1 MKKLYELAGADENR
15 RFSPYC
21 WRARM
26 ALAHK
31 GLEVESLPWHFT
43 EKEAI
48 SFSGQ
53 GRVPVLIDAENTIS
67 DSWEIAKYL
76 ETEYPDTP
84 SLKLDHGEVLFIK
97 FWVETVLHPELLQL
111 VVMDIYNNLAQK
123 DQNYFRE
130 SREKLLGKALEEI
143 VINRD
148 ERLPRFQKLLN
159 PLRTTLKKQAFVAGE
174 TPGFSDYIVFG
185 AFQWARCISEFSLLN
200 ADDSVYA
207 WREKML
213 NLHNGLARKA
223 MGYAV

>member
-1 MKKLYELAGADENR
+1 MKIENSVLIAGGHAWHWHTRDSKL
-15 RFSPYC
+15 
-21 WRARM
+21 RAIPGI
-26 ALAHK
+26 LLK
-31 GLEVESLPWHFT
+31 KKQLVFLD
-43 EKEAI
+43 K
-48 SFSGQ
+48 
-53 GRVPVLIDAENTIS
+53 RVPVLIDAENTIS

-84 SLKLDHGEVLFIK
+84 SLKLDHGEVLFLK
-97 FWVETVLHPELLQL
+97 FWVEIVLHPELLQL
-111 VVMDIYNNLAQK
+111 LVMDIYNNLAKK
-123 DQNYFRE
+123 DQKYFRE
-130 SREKLLGKALEEI
+130 SREKRFGKALEEI

-159 PLRTTLKKQAFVAGE
+159 PLRTTLKKHDFVAGE

-200 ADDSVYA
+200 ADDSVYS

-213 NLHNGLARKA
+213 NLHDGLAKKA

>member
-31 GLEVESLPWHFT
+31 GLEVECLPWHFT

-84 SLKLDHGEVLFIK
+84 SLKLDHGEVLFMK
-97 FWVETVLHPELLQL
+97 FWVEIVLHPELLQL
-111 VVMDIYNNLAQK
+111 LVMDIYNNLAKK
-123 DQNYFRE
+123 DQKYFRE
-130 SREKLLGKALEEI
+130 SREKRFGKALEEI

-159 PLRTTLKKQAFVAGE
+159 PFKDNTQKT
-174 TPGFSDYIVFG
+174 GFCCRRNS
-185 AFQWARCISEFSLLN
+185 
-200 ADDSVYA
+200 
-207 WREKML
+207 
-213 NLHNGLARKA
+213 GLF
-223 MGYAV
+223 